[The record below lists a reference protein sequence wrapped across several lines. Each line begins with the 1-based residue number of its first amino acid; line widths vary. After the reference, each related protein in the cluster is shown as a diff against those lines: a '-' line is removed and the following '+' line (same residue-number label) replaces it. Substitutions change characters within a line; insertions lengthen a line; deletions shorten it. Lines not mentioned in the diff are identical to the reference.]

1 MGGTQE
7 TWWEDSEAWN
17 ATQQDF
23 TWGNKSNREGPKR
36 LGGNGHKNRLNISR
50 FSVCILGKS
59 SILENSILPDSYAM
73 FVYTF

>member
-1 MGGTQE
+1 MGETQE

-36 LGGNGHKNRLNISR
+36 RLGGNGHKYRLECNSTR
-50 FSVCILGKS
+50 FHVC
-59 SILENSILPDSYAM
+59 
-73 FVYTF
+73 

>member
-36 LGGNGHKNRLNISR
+36 RLGGNGHKYRLECNSTR
-50 FSVCILGKS
+50 FHVC
-59 SILENSILPDSYAM
+59 
-73 FVYTF
+73 